1 MLEFPVTAFAIVRP
15 ERDTVDALVAL
26 NARPVPSQ
34 SMMVVDGPAEPR
46 MEMLLPEKES
56 PVSEHSPLYVPGAI
70 DIAADDV

>member
-34 SMMVVDGPAEPR
+34 SMTVVDGPAEPR
-46 MEMLLPEKES
+46 MEMLLP
-56 PVSEHSPLYVPGAI
+56 
-70 DIAADDV
+70 